1 MTTTRDYLRH
11 CIRTTST
18 TKHSPITVT
27 FLYYNSHQE
36 VLHSYCDSGF
46 GFGFGF
52 GFRSGS
58 GSGLIESHAEGLQYL
73 KSIRDEFRKRRQEFD
88 PVSVKSKRLAK
99 QRSYKNL
106 CNLC

>member
-11 CIRTTST
+11 CIRTTSI

-36 VLHSYCDSGF
+36 VLHSYFSTESGE
-46 GFGFGF
+46 
-52 GFRSGS
+52 SS
-58 GSGLIESHAEGLQYL
+58 LIESHAEGLQYL

>member
-1 MTTTRDYLRH
+1 MVVGMTTTRDYLRH
-11 CIRTTST
+11 CIRTTSI

-36 VLHSYCDSGF
+36 VLHSYCDSGW
-46 GFGFGF
+46 
-52 GFRSGS
+52 
-58 GSGLIESHAEGLQYL
+58 IESHAEGIQYL
-73 KSIRDEFRKRRQEFD
+73 KTIRDEFRKRRQEFD

-99 QRSYKNL
+99 RSRTVTNNL

>member
-1 MTTTRDYLRH
+1 MVVGMTTTRDYLRH
-11 CIRTTST
+11 CIRTTSI

-36 VLHSYCDSGF
+36 VLHSYCES
-46 GFGFGF
+46 
-52 GFRSGS
+52 RW
-58 GSGLIESHAEGLQYL
+58 IESHAEGLQYL
-73 KSIRDEFRKRRQEFD
+73 KTIRDEFRKRRQEFD

-99 QRSYKNL
+99 QRSYNNL

>member
-36 VLHSYCDSGF
+36 VLHSYFSTESGE
-46 GFGFGF
+46 
-52 GFRSGS
+52 SS
-58 GSGLIESHAEGLQYL
+58 LIESHAEGLQYL
-73 KSIRDEFRKRRQEFD
+73 KSIRHEFRKRRQEFD
-88 PVSVKSKRLAK
+88 QVGKKKAKRSVK
-99 QRSYKNL
+99 RSRTVTKNL

>member
-1 MTTTRDYLRH
+1 MVVGMTTTRDYLRH
-11 CIRTTST
+11 CIRTTSI

-46 GFGFGF
+46 
-52 GFRSGS
+52 RS

-73 KSIRDEFRKRRQEFD
+73 KTIRDEFRKRRQEFD

>member
-36 VLHSYCDSGF
+36 VLHSYCQSDF
-46 GFGFGF
+46 GFGFG
-52 GFRSGS
+52 SGS
-58 GSGLIESHAEGLQYL
+58 IESHAADGIQYL
-73 KSIRDEFRKRRQEFD
+73 KSIRDEFRKRRQDFD

>member
-1 MTTTRDYLRH
+1 MVVVMTTTRDYLRH
-11 CIRTTST
+11 CIRTTSI

-36 VLHSYCDSGF
+36 VLHSYCD
-46 GFGFGF
+46 
-52 GFRSGS
+52 
-58 GSGLIESHAEGLQYL
+58 SGLIESHAEGLQYL

-88 PVSVKSKRLAK
+88 PVSVKSKRLTK
-99 QRSYKNL
+99 RSRTVTKNL

>member
-1 MTTTRDYLRH
+1 MVVGMTTTRDYLRH
-11 CIRTTST
+11 CIRTTSI

-46 GFGFGF
+46 GF
-52 GFRSGS
+52 R
-58 GSGLIESHAEGLQYL
+58 SGLIESHAEGLQYL
-73 KSIRDEFRKRRQEFD
+73 KTIRDEFRKRRQEFD
-88 PVSVKSKRLAK
+88 QVGKKKAKRSVK
-99 QRSYKNL
+99 RSRTVTKNL

>member
-46 GFGFGF
+46 GF
-52 GFRSGS
+52 RS
-58 GSGLIESHAEGLQYL
+58 GSGLIESHAEGIQYL
-73 KSIRDEFRKRRQEFD
+73 KTIRDEFRKRRQEFD

>member
-11 CIRTTST
+11 CIRTTSI

-46 GFGFGF
+46 
-52 GFRSGS
+52 RS

-88 PVSVKSKRLAK
+88 PVSVKSKRLTK
-99 QRSYKNL
+99 RSRTVTKNL

>member
-1 MTTTRDYLRH
+1 MVVGMTTTRDYLRH
-11 CIRTTST
+11 CIRTTSI

-36 VLHSYCDSGF
+36 VLHSYCQSGF
-46 GFGFGF
+46 GFGFG
-52 GFRSGS
+52 SGS
-58 GSGLIESHAEGLQYL
+58 IESHAADGIQYL

-99 QRSYKNL
+99 QRSYNNL

>member
-1 MTTTRDYLRH
+1 MVVGMTTTRDYLRH

-36 VLHSYCDSGF
+36 VLHSYCDSG
-46 GFGFGF
+46 
-52 GFRSGS
+52 SGS
-58 GSGLIESHAEGLQYL
+58 GWIESHAEGIQYL